1 MCVSIPRQDLNFQHN
16 TPWYVFMLNEL
27 TWNVYVR
34 FVDIGE
40 IIDRHY
46 LNFLFINEC
55 HNIQEKFENTKGM
68 IQSEFIIESK
78 LASNGQINETGKNTT
93 NCRQNT
99 TQKIRVW
106 AIRTSIQTRDEL
118 ICSVSLEYT
127 IYLKVSNLVDNYVCV
142 YHSYSTIILLFFY
155 NVLEQLVDK
164 QIEMIDYSFWRSLL

>member
-78 LASNGQINETGKNTT
+78 LASNGQINKTGKKTI
-93 NCRQNT
+93 NCRENT

-106 AIRTSIQTRDEL
+106 AIRTSIKTRDGL
-118 ICSVSLEYT
+118 RWSVSLEYT
-127 IYLKVSNLVDNYVCV
+127 IYLKVP
-142 YHSYSTIILLFFY
+142 
-155 NVLEQLVDK
+155 
-164 QIEMIDYSFWRSLL
+164 W